1 MASNPKT
8 RTLELYLDCR
18 PRGLSKPMLR
28 LRNLRMR
35 LGLPAGGIYA
45 ARGIRLRPGS
55 EIRQPSDPSNQMMR
69 TIRRLRAIDNFATQR
84 SEVAATTTSVVFAIC
99 ELEDQ
104 KPKRGPSC
112 FQSFNRLKY
121 LSDIDDRSTSPH
133 PPASVL
139 RTGSLNS

>member
-69 TIRRLRAIDNFATQR
+69 TIRRLRAIDNFA
-84 SEVAATTTSVVFAIC
+84 IC
-99 ELEDQ
+99 E
-104 KPKRGPSC
+104 
-112 FQSFNRLKY
+112 
-121 LSDIDDRSTSPH
+121 DDGSRRVCNFTS
-133 PPASVL
+133 L
-139 RTGSLNS
+139 RCKLV